1 MTMTRILM
9 GLSSQ
14 IETRATRMTMDQDPI
29 QTPPVE
35 YTPQWLEPEP
45 EPEPKRQE
53 QWLPA
58 QPRFQFE
65 ERSSNFFDNK
75 ILIGIAI
82 GVIVMGVL
90 MTMRPMVIH
99 GK

>member
-1 MTMTRILM
+1 
-9 GLSSQ
+9 
-14 IETRATRMTMDQDPI
+14 MDQDQDQIPTP
-29 QTPPVE
+29 QTE
-35 YTPQWLEPEP
+35 YAPQWLEPEP
-45 EPEPKRQE
+45 KQQE
-53 QWLPA
+53 QWVPP

-65 ERSSNFFDNK
+65 ERTSNFFDNK
-75 ILIGIAI
+75 MLIGIAI

>member
-1 MTMTRILM
+1 M
-9 GLSSQ
+9 
-14 IETRATRMTMDQDPI
+14 MTMDQDQNQI
-29 QTPPVE
+29 PPPEVE
-35 YTPQWLEPEP
+35 YAPQWLEPEP
-45 EPEPKRQE
+45 KQQE
-53 QWLPA
+53 QWVPA

-65 ERSSNFFDNK
+65 ERKSNFFDNK

>member
-1 MTMTRILM
+1 MILTLM
-9 GLSSQ
+9 ALLSQ
-14 IETRATRMTMDQDPI
+14 IETRVTRMTMDQDPI

-35 YTPQWLEPEP
+35 YAPQWLEPEP
-45 EPEPKRQE
+45 PLEPKRQE
-53 QWLPA
+53 QWVPA
-58 QPRFQFE
+58 PSRFQFE
-65 ERSSNFFDNK
+65 ERSSNYFDNK

>member
-1 MTMTRILM
+1 MTMTQTLM
-9 GLSSQ
+9 ALLSQ
-14 IETRATRMTMDQDPI
+14 IETRVTRMTMDQDPI

-45 EPEPKRQE
+45 EPKRQE
-53 QWLPA
+53 QWPPPA
-58 QPRFQFE
+58 PPRFQFE

>member
-1 MTMTRILM
+1 MTTVILM
-9 GLSSQ
+9 ASSFQ
-14 IETRATRMTMDQDPI
+14 IETRVTRVTMDQDQIRIP
-29 QTPPVE
+29 TPPPVE

-45 EPEPKRQE
+45 EPPVARYQ
-53 QWLPA
+53 

-65 ERSSNFFDNK
+65 ERSSSFVDNK
-75 ILIGIAI
+75 LIIGIAI

>member
-1 MTMTRILM
+1 MASLF
-9 GLSSQ
+9 Q
-14 IETRATRMTMDQDPI
+14 IETRATRMIMDQE
-29 QTPPVE
+29 QTRIPTPPPVE
-35 YTPQWLEPEP
+35 YTPQWLDPEP
-45 EPEPKRQE
+45 PPEPPPVRY
-53 QWLPA
+53 

-65 ERSSNFFDNK
+65 ERSSSFVDNK
-75 ILIGIAI
+75 LIIGIAI

>member
-1 MTMTRILM
+1 MIRILM
-9 GLSSQ
+9 DLSSQ

-35 YTPQWLEPEP
+35 YAPQWLEPEP

-53 QWLPA
+53 QW

>member
-1 MTMTRILM
+1 MI
-9 GLSSQ
+9 
-14 IETRATRMTMDQDPI
+14 MDQEQIP
-29 QTPPVE
+29 TPPQE
-35 YTPQWLEPEP
+35 YAPQWLEQEP
-45 EPEPKRQE
+45 DLEPKRQE
-53 QWLPA
+53 QWLPPA
-58 QPRFQFE
+58 PPRFQFE

-75 ILIGIAI
+75 ILIGVAI